1 MNAFL
6 LFMFY
11 AVAIFTLLLAGIF
24 YFLIL
29 RHRRFRDVSQALDLV
44 LFKILLPQDLPHFH
58 EGDKRDPKEVF
69 FAMEQLY
76 SGLLSLKKSGFFTFF
91 SGRPI
96 AAFEIALPSVGEDVM
111 LYAAVPNYFA
121 SNFIKQIHSLFPSSV
136 VEPSADY
143 NIFNGAG
150 ASKGSYLTLEKN
162 SLLPIKT
169 YERLG
174 RDPFSVIAG
183 AFSKLKTEGEGA
195 AIQFLLK
202 PSEKP
207 LNAIGKGVVKEIRRG
222 KTLLEALSLKNKKG
236 FLSDIGDALGV
247 FAFGPSKNVKESSDA
262 SHVPDEELARLVE
275 SKTAK
280 PGFDVN
286 IRIFASSSS
295 EADAERILRELE
307 GAFLQFTE
315 AQGNS
320 FKPHEFKGK
329 EFDRGVY
336 RFSFRLFNNSNKFY
350 LNTEELASIFH
361 FPYGGLPESKL
372 LFLKSRE
379 APAPS
384 GLPKEGLLLGK
395 NVFRGDETP
404 IYMTKDDRRRH
415 LYIIGQT
422 GTGKTFFMKNMIRQ
436 DIEKGEGVC
445 FIDLHGDTVK
455 EILGYIP
462 KERIEDVIYFDP
474 SDTERP
480 IGINFLEYDTRF
492 PEQKTFLVNELFS
505 IFQKLY
511 SNVPEALG
519 PMFQQYFRNATLL
532 VMEDPPS
539 GNTLLEIE
547 RVLVDKEFR
556 DLKLSRIS
564 NITVTMFWKQI
575 AEKAGGEASLQNII
589 PYITSKLDTFLANEI
604 MWPIIAQE
612 KSAFSIRDAMDEG
625 KILLINLSK
634 GRLGELNSAL
644 LGLILVG
651 KILMASFSRVE
662 MEESK
667 RRDFYLYIDEFQNVT
682 TESISTILSEARKYR
697 LSLTIANQY
706 IGQLEEKIK
715 KAVFGNVGAM
725 VAFRIGSDDGEF
737 MEKQFQPIFTAQDL
751 LNIDNRNAYIKFL
764 IEGKTAR
771 PFNIQSYPVS
781 AGSDAVAEAVR
792 NLSRLKYGRPK
803 DEIEEEIRRRQEKFS

>member
-1 MNAFL
+1 MDSFFL
-6 LFMFY
+6 LVFY
-11 AVAIFTLLLAGIF
+11 SVTILTLLLAGTF
-24 YFLIL
+24 YFFML
-29 RHRRFRDVSQALDLV
+29 RHRRFRDISQALDLA
-44 LFKILLPQDLPHFH
+44 LFKILLPQDLPHFQ
-58 EGDKRDPKEVF
+58 EGDKRDPKETF

-76 SGLLSLKKSGFFTFF
+76 SGLLLLKKGGFFTFF
-91 SGRPI
+91 SGRPVI
-96 AAFEIALPSVGEDVM
+96 AFEIALPSVGEDAV
-111 LYAAVPNYFA
+111 LYAAVPNYF
-121 SNFIKQIHSLFPSSV
+121 SSIFEKQIHSLFPSSV
-136 VEPSADY
+136 VERSEDY
-143 NIFNGAG
+143 NIFNAAG
-150 ASKGSYLTLEKN
+150 ASKGLRLALEKHA
-162 SLLPIKT
+162 LLPIKT

-183 AFSKLKTEGEGA
+183 AFSKLKTESDGA
-195 AIQFLLK
+195 AVQILLR
-202 PSEKP
+202 PSAKP
-207 LNAIGKGVVKEIRRG
+207 LNATGKEVVKEIRKG
-222 KTLLEALSLKNKKG
+222 KKLSEALSSRKG
-236 FLSDIGDALGV
+236 FWSGMAEAAGV
-247 FAFGPSKNVKESSDA
+247 FALGSSKSAKELQKPQQP
-262 SHVPDEELARLVE
+262 PDEELARLVE
-275 SKTAK
+275 SKAAK

-286 IRIFASSSS
+286 IRIFASAEN

-307 GAFLQFTE
+307 GTFVQFTE

-320 FKPHEFKGK
+320 FKSTELKGK
-329 EFDRGVY
+329 ELDRGVY
-336 RFSFRLFNNSNKFY
+336 QFSFRLFNASSKFY

-404 IYMTKDDRRRH
+404 IYITKDDRRRH

-445 FIDLHGDTVK
+445 FIDPHGDTIK

-474 SDTERP
+474 SDVERP

-511 SNVPEALG
+511 GDVPEALG

-547 RVLVDKEFR
+547 RVLVDQEFR
-556 DLKLSRIS
+556 DLKLSRTS
-564 NITVTMFWKQI
+564 NIVVTTFWKQI
-575 AEKAGGEASLQNII
+575 AEKAGGEASLQNIV
-589 PYITSKLDTFLANEI
+589 PYITSKFDTFLANEI
-604 MWPIIAQE
+604 MWPIVAQE
-612 KSAFSIRDAMDEG
+612 KSSFNIRDAMDEG

-651 KILMASFSRVE
+651 RILMASFSRVE
-662 MEESK
+662 MEEAK

-682 TESISTILSEARKYR
+682 TDSISTILSEARKYR

-715 KAVFGNVGAM
+715 KAVFGNVGTM
-725 VAFRIGSDDGEF
+725 VTFRIGSDDGEF
-737 MEKQFQPIFTAQDL
+737 MEKQFQPVFTAQDL

-764 IEGKTAR
+764 IEGKTTR
-771 PFNIQSYPVS
+771 PFNIRSYDVPE
-781 AGSDAVAEAVR
+781 GNKTVAAAVR
-792 NLSRLKYGRPK
+792 DLSRLKYGRPR
-803 DEIEEEIRRRQEKFS
+803 EEVEKEIRRRQEKFS